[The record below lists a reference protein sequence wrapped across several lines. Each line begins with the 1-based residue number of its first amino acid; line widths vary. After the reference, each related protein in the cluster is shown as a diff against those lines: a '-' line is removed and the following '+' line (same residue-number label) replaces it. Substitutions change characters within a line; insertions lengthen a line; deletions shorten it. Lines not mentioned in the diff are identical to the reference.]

1 MAVLLSRDAPRSD
14 HDPELAQ
21 TEASGVARH
30 PVTGTFAKESHEA
43 AFRAQIFRSA
53 YVGHVLLMTLSLAV
67 YIFVALVAP
76 PDLRI
81 FWSTIAS
88 ITAFFTFGRVLLHH
102 MEDTQRS
109 QRVSSWAWTGFLTP
123 SSVAVMYIYVVD
135 TASTCSQVQLE
146 YFAPLTSFATALING
161 SHGLGF
167 VHKLGLIGLLLV
179 TDLVLVSVC
188 GELALAL
195 ALCNIGA
202 LVVGSATAHMVEVYL
217 RRSYADKVQD
227 KRRVTEEKRR
237 LEERNEQLQT
247 SNERL
252 LYDMQLRAR
261 SLDEDGR
268 SAIRRGLQAGASQ
281 PHQPAGDEDTSEAG
295 GRAPSGA
302 PPPSLPPGAPS
313 STTSGPSDSAPPSL
327 PPGDPP
333 GTAASSTAPSST
345 APPVTETDGDLQ
357 RRAESAARPQAR
369 PAVVQH
375 EAAALR
381 TWRRGDRARRAQR
394 LAESANV
401 VGLSAAPRPSCGFRE
416 GASSGGAAGAS
427 SRAISLDLPIS
438 GASSGQLAAEALAD
452 MANPGQDEDRRVPR
466 KRTLLASGWPPLPL
480 PEGVY
485 ASGGGFGAELQKGG
499 KRLCQ
504 EGFPS
509 PAEAAQARAMWK
521 QGIET
526 GCWSCSANNSPG
538 GRGPTTSPTTSAC
551 LALGPPSSGRVSQQR
566 AQAGGAQLALLQRSS
581 GEDSGDS
588 INSINSVSALSDLQE
603 KFVTHVMCDYTPRP
617 PRLLP
622 MKQWVS
628 HERLIRQLQPHAP
641 AKVAQLGNVRLKQ
654 LITDWFTNDPAFVGL
669 PFSAWCKLLKD
680 KDPQDGPR
688 RQIHKFSFEYTPTRT
703 GA

>member
-1 MAVLLSRDAPRSD
+1 MALLSCDAPRSE

-21 TEASGVARH
+21 TEASGVAWH
-30 PVTGTFAKESHEA
+30 PITGAFAKKSHES

-53 YVGHVLLMTLSLAV
+53 FVGHALLMALSLAV

-76 PDLRI
+76 PHLRI

-123 SSVAVMYIYVVD
+123 ISVAVMYIYVVD
-135 TASTCSQVQLE
+135 TASTCSQAQPE

-167 VHKLGLIGLLLV
+167 THKLGLIGLLLV
-179 TDLVLVSVC
+179 TDLVLVTVC
-188 GELALAL
+188 GELALSL

-202 LVVGSATAHMVEVYL
+202 LLVGSAAAHMVEVYL
-217 RRSYADKVQD
+217 RRCYAEKVQD
-227 KRRVTEEKRR
+227 RRHVTEEKRR

-252 LYDMQLRAR
+252 LYDMQLRSR
-261 SLDEDGR
+261 SSSLEEEGR
-268 SAIRRGLQAGASQ
+268 SAIRRGLQAGTSQ

-295 GRAPSGA
+295 GPAPSSA

-327 PPGDPP
+327 PPEDPP
-333 GTAASSTAPSST
+333 GTAGSST

-357 RRAESAARPQAR
+357 RDLQRRAESAESAAR

-381 TWRRGDRARRAQR
+381 TWRRGDRARRAQK

-416 GASSGGAAGAS
+416 GASSGGAAGPSCGFREGAS
-427 SRAISLDLPIS
+427 SGGEAGASS

-452 MANPGQDEDRRVPR
+452 MANPGQDKDRRVPR
-466 KRTLLASGWPPLPL
+466 KRTLLASGPL

-504 EGFPS
+504 EGFLS

-526 GCWSCSANNSPG
+526 GCCSANNSPG
-538 GRGPTTSPTTSAC
+538 GRGPTTSAC
-551 LALGPPSSGRVSQQR
+551 LADGPSSSGRVSVSQQHT
-566 AQAGGAQLALLQRSS
+566 QAGGAQVVLLQRSS

-588 INSINSVSALSDLQE
+588 INSVSALSDLRE

-628 HERLIRQLQPHAP
+628 YERLVRQLQPHAP
-641 AKVAQLGNVRLKQ
+641 AEVAQLGNIRLKQ

-688 RQIHKFSFEYTPTRT
+688 RQIHKFSFEYTPTRS